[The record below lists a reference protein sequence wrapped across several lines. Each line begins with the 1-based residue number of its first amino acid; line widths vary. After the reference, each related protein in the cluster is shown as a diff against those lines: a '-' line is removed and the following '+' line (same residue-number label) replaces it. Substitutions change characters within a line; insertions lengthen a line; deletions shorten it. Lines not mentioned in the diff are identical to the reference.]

1 MMDVESNLM
10 RDKHAMLC
18 SNLNDLI
25 EQLQPASAEEIL
37 RTASTDLVSTLYQM
51 RSLLSADV
59 LQNSLA
65 Y

>member
-1 MMDVESNLM
+1 M